1 MFRFCL
7 MPKLVAAR
15 LLARQCLIFVRDERC
30 SMVTL
35 RCTRALSHNQVL
47 MTLHVALTHRTAYHY
62 DRVIGM
68 APQVI
73 RLRPAPHCRT
83 PILSYSLNLEPKLHF
98 INWQQDPFANY
109 CARVVLPEKTRPLR
123 RHGRSRGRHGGDQ
136 SVRLLRRGERQGLAV
151 RLRARAQAA
160 SSVPISSRCRP
171 ARCSRS
177 FSPRSRPRRQSP
189 STSSPTSIAGC
200 APR

>member
-1 MFRFCL
+1 
-7 MPKLVAAR
+7 
-15 LLARQCLIFVRDERC
+15 
-30 SMVTL
+30 
-35 RCTRALSHNQVL
+35 

-109 CARVVLPEKTRPLR
+109 CARVVLPEKTDRFVVTVEEHVLLGGFGSAVTEALTRLELQIPILMIGLPDLFIEQGSQAELKAR
-123 RHGRSRGRHGGDQ
+123 YRIDAEGIAASIRSFA
-136 SVRLLRRGERQGLAV
+136 RQGEG
-151 RLRARAQAA
+151 
-160 SSVPISSRCRP
+160 IS
-171 ARCSRS
+171 
-177 FSPRSRPRRQSP
+177 
-189 STSSPTSIAGC
+189 
-200 APR
+200 